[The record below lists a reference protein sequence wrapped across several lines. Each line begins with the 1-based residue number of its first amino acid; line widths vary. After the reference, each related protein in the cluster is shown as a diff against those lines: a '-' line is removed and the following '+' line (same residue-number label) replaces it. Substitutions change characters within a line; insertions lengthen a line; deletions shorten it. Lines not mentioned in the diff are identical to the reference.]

1 MMYQFIGKQNKM
13 YDIDK
18 VPNIKLNY
26 KCEFNGIDNKC
37 NFEND
42 IETNTQQTKSI
53 INNTDKYYGFKSKLR
68 EKITDSVQ
76 LSNLSPKNI
85 PILNTHLENMQLRCQ
100 KLGIPRLRGVVVD
113 KPVKESMA
121 SMGDGIL
128 ALSDDALRNNE
139 QEMLSILINRNKA
152 KLESS
157 IKQSNIIKMYME
169 DSKKKFEKNNPKT
182 SWEGSWRQ
190 KEWLQQEGKYL
201 KEYMEEIEQC
211 KARLNELETNGVD
224 ALVSSWKIGDDKAKR
239 PFSVDEYFKMVDRP
253 KLVLDHEFGHH
264 IHQQMG
270 VIDKKTF
277 NNPPVEQDIEKIYNI
292 ASKRKDFVSPSKYA
306 DSEPQ
311 EWFAESYSLHVNG
324 RDDLVDKRLLKYF
337 KEKKI

>member
-1 MMYQFIGKQNKM
+1 MYTFGVIN
-13 YDIDK
+13 
-18 VPNIKLNY
+18 NIKLNY
-26 KCEFNGIDNKC
+26 KCPKGTVDDSNKC
-37 NFEND
+37 VLEAEN
-42 IETNTQQTKSI
+42 NQTKSI

-68 EKITDSVQ
+68 ENIVDPVQ
-76 LSNLSPKNI
+76 LSNLTPENI
-85 PILNTHLENMQLRCQ
+85 PVLNTHLESMQLTCQ
-100 KLGIPRLRGVVVD
+100 NLGLPRLRGVVVD
-113 KPVKESMA
+113 KPTEQSMA

-128 ALSDDALRNNE
+128 ALSNDALRNNE
-139 QEMLSILINRNKA
+139 QEMLSILIKRNKT
-152 KLESS
+152 KLESN
-157 IKQSNIIKMYME
+157 IKQSDIIKAYME
-169 DSKKKFEKNNPKT
+169 DSKKNFEKNNPKT
-182 SWEGSWRQ
+182 KWEGSWRQ
-190 KEWLQQEGKYL
+190 KEWLQREGKNL

-211 KARLNELETNGVD
+211 KVRLKELETNGVD
-224 ALVSSWKIGDDKAKR
+224 ALVTSWKIGDDKTKR
-239 PFSVDEYFKMVDRP
+239 PFSVDEYFKMSDRP

-277 NNPPVEQDIEKIYNI
+277 DNPPMERDIEKIYNI

-337 KEKKI
+337 KEKKL

>member
-1 MMYQFIGKQNKM
+1 MMYKFIGKPKQM
-13 YDIDK
+13 YVFSAIN
-18 VPNIKLNY
+18 NIKLNY
-26 KCEFNGIDNKC
+26 KCPKGTVDDSNKC
-37 NFEND
+37 VLEVEDN
-42 IETNTQQTKSI
+42 QTRSI

-68 EKITDSVQ
+68 ENIEDPVQ
-76 LSNLSPKNI
+76 LSSLTPKNI
-85 PILNTHLENMQLRCQ
+85 PILNTHLENMQLTCQ
-100 KLGIPRLRGVVVD
+100 KLGIPRLRGVIAS

-121 SMGDGIL
+121 SMKDGIL
-128 ALSDDALRNNE
+128 VLSDDALRNNE
-139 QEMLSILINRNKA
+139 QEILSMLINRNKA
-152 KLESS
+152 KLENSIEQSS
-157 IKQSNIIKMYME
+157 IIKLYME
-169 DSKKKFEKNNPKT
+169 YIKKDFKKYNPKT
-182 SWEGSWRQ
+182 KWEGSSRQ
-190 KEWLQQEGKYL
+190 KELLQHEGKHL

-211 KARLNELETNGVD
+211 KVRLKELETNGVD
-224 ALVSSWKIGDDKAKR
+224 ALVSSWKIGDDKTKR
-239 PFSVDEYFKMVDRP
+239 PFSADEYFKVSDRP

-277 NNPPVEQDIEKIYNI
+277 DNPPVEQDIEKIYNI

-306 DSEPQ
+306 DSTPQ